1 MWRVVADDGAERP
14 VLYEEDLRPCP
25 GEREC
30 HILEHMPRHLT
41 PTTPR
46 KVKPARTALGPW
58 FSSQPTVTVGVIVAL
73 FAAVFTVRILAGT
86 AVDAYSMLYVFPI
99 ALAATAF
106 GRTAG
111 TLSGLFAIVL
121 VVAWALIR
129 DVTLGPS
136 GWASRALPLLL
147 LGYLLGS
154 AMDRAR
160 RAEVERRRTEIAAL
174 MHREAIEI
182 NDSLIQRMAAAKW
195 ALEAG
200 QTESTERILTE
211 TMSDAQGLVS
221 SLITR
226 ANMGQRTEPS
236 GRPTHE
242 ITTSAG

>member
-1 MWRVVADDGAERP
+1 
-14 VLYEEDLRPCP
+14 
-25 GEREC
+25 
-30 HILEHMPRHLT
+30 MPPQLT
-41 PTTPR
+41 PATQK
-46 KVKPARTALGPW
+46 KVKFAKAALAPWFRNRPALGLW
-58 FSSQPTVTVGVIVAL
+58 VIGILFLGVFAL
-73 FAAVFTVRILAGT
+73 RITAGT
-86 AVDAYSMLYVFPI
+86 AVDAYSMLYVLPI

-111 TLSGLFAIVL
+111 TLAGLLAIALVL
-121 VVAWALIR
+121 AWALIR

-136 GWASRALPLLL
+136 GWASRVIPLLL

-160 RAEVERRRTEIAAL
+160 RAEAARRRTEIAAL

-200 QTESTERILTE
+200 QIESSERILTE
-211 TMSDAQGLVS
+211 TMSEAQELVS

-226 ANMGQRTEPS
+226 ADMGQRTEPPS
-236 GRPTHE
+236 KPIH
-242 ITTSAG
+242 AGSTNVG